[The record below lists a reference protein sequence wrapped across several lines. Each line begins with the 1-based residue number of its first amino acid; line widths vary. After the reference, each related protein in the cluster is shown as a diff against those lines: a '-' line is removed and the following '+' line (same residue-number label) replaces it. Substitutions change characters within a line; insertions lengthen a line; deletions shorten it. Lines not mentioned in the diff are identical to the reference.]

1 MKITQTPRSEP
12 VSRTSSVRRAEGA
25 GTSGPSAAAVPVS
38 TPGDILG
45 IPRDELTPRV
55 QEALVTLMSEVEAL
69 RKELRQAH
77 LRIEEL
83 ARLADTDSLSS
94 IANRR
99 AFVRELARVLS
110 YAERYGVPTSLL
122 FFDLNGLKEVNDTLG
137 HRAGDAALMHV
148 ADILARNI
156 RASDV
161 VGRLGGD
168 EFAVVLPHA
177 DEAQARVK
185 AGHLAELIVSS
196 PVRFEGRE
204 FSIDSAVGVYAFKP
218 GETPSQV
225 IERAD
230 AEMYRVKK
238 AQKERKA
245 KGAS

>member
-1 MKITQTPRSEP
+1 MKITQTPRPEP
-12 VSRTSSVRRAEGA
+12 VTRAGSVRKVAGA
-25 GTSGPSAAAVPVS
+25 GTPSATADAVPVA
-38 TPGDILG
+38 TPGEILG

-55 QEALVTLMSEVEAL
+55 QEALITLMSEVEAL

-83 ARLADTDSLSS
+83 AKLADTDSLSS

-122 FFDLNGLKEVNDTLG
+122 FFDLNGLKEINDTLG

-148 ADILARNI
+148 ADTLARNI
-156 RASDV
+156 RTSDV

-177 DEAQARVK
+177 DEEQARVK
-185 AGHLAELIVSS
+185 AGQLAEQIVAN
-196 PVRFEGRE
+196 PVRFDGRE
-204 FSIDSAVGVYAFKP
+204 FTIDSAVGVYAFKP
-218 GETPSQV
+218 GETPTQV

-245 KGAS
+245 NAKG